1 MPPLR
6 ISRQPARSAQFRLI
20 GGCESSGAV
29 GHGELRRSD
38 RGGWLDCMRSVRLG
52 RVRAPGAEP
61 VRRLRPSRSPN
72 RSGHQEA
79 RATRSLYSGRPP
91 VSSFAG
97 RHAVKRRGLL
107 GGSGGAGAP
116 LSRAGRQGPPSPL
129 RTVHPCGRGVYGPPD
144 GEDEAVSV
152 STARQC
158 GCPGTPRA
166 ARVQSPRPSGRC
178 RAVLRDGRSRA
189 RRGGRGR
196 DRS

>member
-1 MPPLR
+1 VPPLR

-91 VSSFAG
+91 RKLVRWAPCRETAWPS
-97 RHAVKRRGLL
+97 RGL
-107 GGSGGAGAP
+107 
-116 LSRAGRQGPPSPL
+116 
-129 RTVHPCGRGVYGPPD
+129 
-144 GEDEAVSV
+144 
-152 STARQC
+152 
-158 GCPGTPRA
+158 
-166 ARVQSPRPSGRC
+166 
-178 RAVLRDGRSRA
+178 
-189 RRGGRGR
+189 GGRGR
-196 DRS
+196 SAVKSGPSGPPFAPEDRASLRTWRLRASGRGG